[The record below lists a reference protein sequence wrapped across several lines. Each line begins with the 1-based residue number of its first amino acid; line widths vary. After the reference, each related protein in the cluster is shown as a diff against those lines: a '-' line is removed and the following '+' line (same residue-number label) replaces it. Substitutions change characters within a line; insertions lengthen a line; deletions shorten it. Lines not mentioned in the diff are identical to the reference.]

1 VRIRQT
7 ITLPLA
13 IVVAVITVACTEA
26 GDAAEKA
33 AQARDHSGNVLQPP
47 PATPPPPPP
56 LPTGG
61 NGSFTTATGSGP
73 VAGTGQRRIRYRVE
87 IENGIAWGEN
97 VVWTAP
103 DFADRVDRILAE
115 PLGWTLSA
123 KYPVTNRDVDLQNAS
138 WSFQRVAGG
147 DFDVQVRLATAGTVQ
162 RLCAAVGINVDAV
175 YSCRF
180 GKTLMI
186 NLTRWLNGAEGYV
199 VSLDDYRSAVINHE
213 MGHFLGF
220 DHMRCTAPGRPG
232 PIMMTQT
239 IDLQGC
245 TPNVHPFLPDG
256 TFPTGAWVA
265 S

>member
-1 VRIRQT
+1 MRIRFT
-7 ITLPLA
+7 ISLPLA
-13 IVVAVITVACTEA
+13 VVVALISVACTKP
-26 GDAAEKA
+26 GDAAQKA
-33 AQARDHSGNVLQPP
+33 AEVPGYSGTVLQPA

-61 NGSFTTATGSGP
+61 NGSFAVAPGGGP
-73 VAGTGQRRIRYRVE
+73 VVGTGQRRVRYRVE
-87 IENGIAWGEN
+87 MENGVDWGRN

-103 DFADRVDRILAE
+103 DFAERVDRIMAE
-115 PLGWTLSA
+115 PLGWTMSA
-123 KYPVTNRDVDLQNAS
+123 RYPVTNRDVGLQNAS

-147 DFDVQVRLATAGTVQ
+147 DFEVQVRLATAGTVQ
-162 RLCAAVGINVDAV
+162 RLCAQVGIDVDSV

-186 NLTRWLNGAEGYV
+186 NLTRWLNGADGYP

-220 DHMRCTAPGRPG
+220 DHMRCTGPGRPG

-245 TPNVHPFLPDG
+245 VPNVHPFLPDG
-256 TFPTGAWVA
+256 SFPTGRFVQ

>member
-1 VRIRQT
+1 MRIREK
-7 ITLPLA
+7 ISLPLA
-13 IVVAVITVACTEA
+13 IMVALITVACSRT

-33 AQARDHSGNVLQPP
+33 GSARDFSGVVAQPP
-47 PATPPPPPP
+47 PATAIPAPP

-61 NGSFTTATGSGP
+61 NGSFVIAPGGGQ
-73 VAGTGQRRIRYRVE
+73 VIGTGQRRIKYRVE
-87 IENGIAWGEN
+87 MENGINWGAN

-103 DFADRVDRILAE
+103 DFADRVDKILAE

-123 KYPVTNRDVDLQNAS
+123 QHPVTNRDVNLSNAS
-138 WSFQRVAGG
+138 WSFQRVGG
-147 DFDVQVRLATAGTVQ
+147 NDYDVQVRLATAGTVQ
-162 RLCAAVGINVDAV
+162 RLCAQVGINVDAV

-186 NLTRWLNGAEGYV
+186 NLTRWLNGADGYP
-199 VSLDDYRSAVINHE
+199 VSLADYRSAVINHE

-220 DHMRCTAPGRPG
+220 DHMRCTGPGKPG

-245 TPNVHPFLPDG
+245 VPNVHPFLPDG
-256 TFPTGAWVA
+256 SFPVGAFVQ

>member
-1 VRIRQT
+1 VRMQQKISALVT
-7 ITLPLA
+7 A
-13 IVVAVITVACTEA
+13 VVALITVACA
-26 GDAAEKA
+26 RQGDAREQA
-33 AQARDHSGNVLQPP
+33 AAPDYVGNAIQPA

-61 NGSFTTATGSGP
+61 NGSFAVGP
-73 VAGTGQRRIRYRVE
+73 GGGQVVGTGQKRIRYRVE
-87 IENGIAWGEN
+87 LENGISWGEN
-97 VVWTAP
+97 VVWTPA
-103 DFADRVDRILAE
+103 DFARWVDDILAA
-115 PLGWTLSA
+115 PQGWTESA
-123 KYPVTNRDVDLQNAS
+123 KHPVTNRDVGLANAS
-138 WSFQRVAGG
+138 WSFQRVNGG

-186 NLTRWLNGAEGYV
+186 NLTRWLNGAEGYP
-199 VSLDDYRSAVINHE
+199 VSLPDYRAAVINHE

-220 DHMRCTAPGRPG
+220 DHMKCPGPGKPG

-245 TPNVHPFLPDG
+245 APNVHPFLPDG
-256 TFPTGAWVA
+256 TFPVGAFVQ

>member
-1 VRIRQT
+1 VRIRQKISLT
-7 ITLPLA
+7 LA
-13 IVVAVITVACTEA
+13 IMVALITVACSQT
-26 GDAAEKA
+26 GDAAQQA
-33 AQARDHSGNVLQPP
+33 ASKPDLTGTVLQPA

-61 NGSFTTATGSGP
+61 NGSFA
-73 VAGTGQRRIRYRVE
+73 VAPGGGTVIGTGQRRIRYRVE
-87 IENGIAWGEN
+87 MENGIAWGDN

-103 DFADRVDRILAE
+103 DFAGRVDKILAE

-123 KYPVTNRDVDLQNAS
+123 RHPVTNGPVGLNNAS
-138 WSFQRVAGG
+138 WSFQRTAGG
-147 DFDVQVRLATAGTVQ
+147 DYDVQVRLATAGTVQ
-162 RLCAAVGINVDAV
+162 RACAAVGLNVESV
-175 YSCRF
+175 FSCRF

-186 NLTRWLNGAEGYV
+186 NLTRWLNGADGYP

-220 DHMRCTAPGRPG
+220 DHMRCTGPGKPG

-256 TFPTGAWVA
+256 TFPTGTFVQ

>member
-1 VRIRQT
+1 VRIRHK
-7 ITLPLA
+7 ISLPLA
-13 IVVAVITVACTEA
+13 VVVALITVACTKA
-26 GDAAEKA
+26 GDAAQKA
-33 AQARDHSGNVLQPP
+33 AQAPAYTGTVLQPP

-61 NGSFTTATGSGP
+61 NGTFA
-73 VAGTGQRRIRYRVE
+73 VAPGGGQVVGTGKTRIRYRVE
-87 IENGIAWGEN
+87 IENGIGWGEN
-97 VVWTAP
+97 VTWTAP
-103 DFADRVDRILAE
+103 EFAERVDRIIAE
-115 PLGWTLSA
+115 PLGWTMSA
-123 KYPVTNRDVDLQNAS
+123 QRPVTNRDVGLSNAS

-162 RLCAAVGINVDAV
+162 RLCAAVGIDVDSV

-180 GKTLMI
+180 GKVLMI
-186 NLTRWLNGAEGYV
+186 NLTRWLNGAEGYP

-220 DHMRCTAPGRPG
+220 DHMRCTGPGKPG

-245 TPNVHPFLPDG
+245 VPNVHPFLPDG
-256 TFPTGAWVA
+256 TFPTGAYVA